1 MIDSEVLVRVCRRL
15 LLCLRVDI
23 RPPGATPAAKIA
35 RNFLHLVALSPVHL
49 RTSHDQRTAEPW
61 GNATGHNCANG
72 FERRGLS
79 CWRSTAIVTVAH
91 WLLPHVMVAA
101 SAISVM
107 LLQSWL

>member
-15 LLCLRVDI
+15 LLCLR
-23 RPPGATPAAKIA
+23 PPGATPAVKSA
-35 RNFLHLVALSPVHL
+35 RHFLHLWALVPVPL
-49 RTSHDQRTAEPW
+49 RTPHDQRAAEPW
-61 GNATGHNCANG
+61 GIATGRNCANG

-79 CWRSTAIVTVAH
+79 CWRSTAIVAH